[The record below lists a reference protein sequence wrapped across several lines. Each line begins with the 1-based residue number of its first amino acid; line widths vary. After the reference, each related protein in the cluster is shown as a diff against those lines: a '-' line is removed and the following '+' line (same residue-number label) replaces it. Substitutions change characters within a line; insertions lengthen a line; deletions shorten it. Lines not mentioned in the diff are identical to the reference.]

1 MATGGPVVDLVF
13 PVVQSAMVHID
24 HGHALYGAIKQ
35 ACPGIQSIASLGIH
49 PLRGVPIPGGMLMLG
64 DRSPLRL
71 RIPAEAIHVALPLA
85 GKTLRVVEASIRVGA
100 PSIHVLAHSS
110 ALWARTVT
118 MKFAETDNAAAEKQ
132 LRRHLERDY
141 PEARFSVR
149 RPRTIRIH
157 GKQILGFEVLVEK
170 LGESD
175 SLKLQEE
182 GFGGRRAFGC
192 GIFVA
197 VGPKP
202 HATSSTGAHAVG
214 HDRP

>member
-1 MATGGPVVDLVF
+1 MATGGPVVDLMF
-13 PVVQSAMVHID
+13 PLVQSAVVHID

-35 ACPGIQSIASLGIH
+35 ACPAIQDIPSIGIH
-49 PLRGVPIPGGMLMLG
+49 PLRGVAITGGMLMLS

-71 RIPAEAIHVALPLA
+71 RIPAETIHIALPLA
-85 GKTLRVVEASIRVGA
+85 GKVLRVVEASLRLGA
-100 PSIHVLAHSS
+100 PAIHVLVPAP

-118 MKFAETDNAAAEKQ
+118 MKFEDTDNAAAEQQ
-132 LRRHLERDY
+132 LRRHLEQDY
-141 PEARFSVR
+141 SEARFSIR
-149 RPRTIRIH
+149 KPRTIRIH
-157 GKQILGFEVLVEK
+157 GKQILGFEILVEK

-202 HATSSTGAHAVG
+202 NTNTAAGSRAVG
-214 HDRP
+214 HGRS